1 MTQAYLPQKNNRN
14 KETGLSF
21 IHYAF
26 IYYYLPRSFS
36 TWVEGE
42 GENKKTHQREN
53 KEAKNGTK
61 PRRKGQ
67 KNSRKRQPLS

>member
-1 MTQAYLPQKNNRN
+1 MH
-14 KETGLSF
+14 SF
-21 IHYAF
+21 TTICQEA
-26 IYYYLPRSFS
+26 LV

-67 KNSRKRQPLS
+67 KISWKRQPLR